1 MTNLAKSI
9 AAHTQ
14 ADAKS
19 AIVISEIS
27 IRQDSEGRYS
37 LNDLHKAAG
46 NESRHAPAQWL
57 RLEQVGELINTILN
71 MQICTIKPVDSYKG
85 RYGGTYVCKELVYAY
100 ATWISAE
107 FFLKV
112 IRAYDAL
119 VSGDAE
125 KAVSIAKTTVDDR
138 TPLRSLVNR
147 IMAKYGTTYQSV
159 YRLIHREFGVKHI
172 DELSPKQTTEAME
185 YLATKAIEGEFI
197 GKQTLP
203 APARLNINYPGNW
216 WLQNSIAAQKENAWA
231 ESDGVINM
239 SLMVLKRK
247 EESVLGRILFE
258 LRNSGYNVDAGYIEL
273 DAMKH
278 HLQLLTRLAEAM
290 QDKSY
295 QAIHRGF
302 HTKM

>member
-1 MTNLAKSI
+1 MTTLAKSI

-19 AIVISEIS
+19 AIVISDIS

-57 RLEQVGELINTILN
+57 RLDQVGELINTILN

-100 ATWISAE
+100 ATWVSAE

-119 VSGDAE
+119 VSGDTA
-125 KAVSIAKTTVDDR
+125 KAVAIAKTTVDDR

-159 YRLIHREFGVKHI
+159 YKLVHREFGVQHI
-172 DELSPKQTTEAME
+172 DELSPKQTVEAME
-185 YLATKAIEGEFI
+185 YLAAKAIEGEFL
-197 GKQTLP
+197 GKQKTLSTTSLS
-203 APARLNINYPGNW
+203 AREADYLIWLWDYANRSQHLYRELYPSMKQIRSEFAGKFYDYGSEFSPLIKEARKVLIRITRDVDINEPGGPMNLSAW
-216 WLQNSIAAQKENAWA
+216 IRLKDNSIP
-231 ESDGVINM
+231 S
-239 SLMVLKRK
+239 SLR
-247 EESVLGRILFE
+247 
-258 LRNSGYNVDAGYIEL
+258 
-273 DAMKH
+273 
-278 HLQLLTRLAEAM
+278 
-290 QDKSY
+290 
-295 QAIHRGF
+295 
-302 HTKM
+302 

>member
-1 MTNLAKSI
+1 MTTLAKSI

-19 AIVISEIS
+19 AIVISDIS

-57 RLEQVGELINTILN
+57 RLEQVGELINAILN

-125 KAVSIAKTTVDDR
+125 KAMSIAKTTVDDR

-159 YRLIHREFGVKHI
+159 YKLIHREFGVKHI
-172 DELSPKQTTEAME
+172 DELTPKQTTEAME

-197 GKQTLP
+197 GKQQAMAKPELTLHLP
-203 APARLNINYPGNW
+203 LSWFSEHAPHAIYRVNGEERLELDCRALRGMVSPSFLVFDALAKLGYDV
-216 WLQNSIAAQKENAWA
+216 SAAVAESKAMRHVMIEQAWA
-231 ESDGVINM
+231 LKEITKYVAVRDKAALRM
-239 SLMVLKRK
+239 S
-247 EESVLGRILFE
+247 I
-258 LRNSGYNVDAGYIEL
+258 
-273 DAMKH
+273 
-278 HLQLLTRLAEAM
+278 
-290 QDKSY
+290 
-295 QAIHRGF
+295 
-302 HTKM
+302 

>member
-1 MTNLAKSI
+1 MTNQI
-9 AAHTQ
+9 
-14 ADAKS
+14 
-19 AIVISEIS
+19 IISDIS

-37 LNDLHKAAG
+37 INDLHKASG
-46 NESRHAPAQWL
+46 S
-57 RLEQVGELINTILN
+57 EQKD
-71 MQICTIKPVDSYKG
+71 KPVHWLALQKTTDLIETIEKVG
-85 RYGGTYVCKELVYAY
+85 NLTFPPIRTTRGCKGGTYVCKELVYAY